1 MAAHIQT
8 ACRSSLFLKKSHTR
22 TTERAYK
29 YSLKQAL
36 PKTNKHSQAFE
47 FFLIFSA
54 EAYKSP
60 HTNEIR
66 SSQRF
71 QEALI
76 SHREN
81 YTTTVGAILN
91 KMCIFLTNFKA
102 GIKSTKMPFP

>member
-47 FFLIFSA
+47 IF
-54 EAYKSP
+54 
-60 HTNEIR
+60 
-66 SSQRF
+66 
-71 QEALI
+71 
-76 SHREN
+76 
-81 YTTTVGAILN
+81 
-91 KMCIFLTNFKA
+91 
-102 GIKSTKMPFP
+102 